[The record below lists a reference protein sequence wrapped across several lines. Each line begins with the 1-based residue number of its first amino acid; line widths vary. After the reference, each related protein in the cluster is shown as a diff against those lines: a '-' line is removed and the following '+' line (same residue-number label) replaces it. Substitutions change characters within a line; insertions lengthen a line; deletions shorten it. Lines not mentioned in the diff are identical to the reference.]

1 MTEKRSRIRQAS
13 SLAERLVADAV
24 RLREQAARLEPGAER
39 DALLNKAHRNAMAVD
54 INACLTFPGRR
65 VPE

>member
-1 MTEKRSRIRQAS
+1 MTEKRSRIRQAD
-13 SLAERLVADAV
+13 SLAERLAADAV
-24 RLREQAARLEPGAER
+24 RLREQAAHLEPGAER
-39 DALLNKAHRNAMAVD
+39 DALLNKAHRNTMAVD